1 MKGFISNFV
10 LRGLIACGFGPLVL
24 GMIYLTRSLYGVVD
38 TVSVT
43 EMCMG
48 IFSIFVLAFVC
59 GGMTAIYQV
68 EKLHIITAILLHG
81 GVLYVVY
88 LATYLINNWLEEG
101 LIPLLVF
108 SGIFV
113 VGYII
118 IWAIIYAINRKR
130 IAKINAIL
138 KTKQEN

>member
-10 LRGLIACGFGPLVL
+10 LRGLVACGFGPLVL
-24 GMIYLTRSLYGVVD
+24 GMIYLSLNHHGVVEN
-38 TVSVT
+38 VSVI

-48 IFSIFVLAFVC
+48 IFSISVLAFVC

-81 GVLYVVY
+81 GVLYAVY
-88 LATYLINNWLEEG
+88 LATYLVNNWLEED
-101 LIPLLVF
+101 LVPLLVF

>member
-1 MKGFISNFV
+1 
-10 LRGLIACGFGPLVL
+10 
-24 GMIYLTRSLYGVVD
+24 
-38 TVSVT
+38 
-43 EMCMG
+43 
-48 IFSIFVLAFVC
+48 
-59 GGMTAIYQV
+59 MTAIYQV